1 MIGSFGEFDQSCEYF
16 KGRPRGPRSYWPFQ
30 YCHTTF
36 WRRATDQARYC
47 RAEAIFVVSIRTKK
61 RGLPM
66 LAIPRVEAFAALL
79 VGVIAIATA
88 LWLELRRIDRRR
100 RLARNVVSALS
111 GENTYRAEETHFKR
125 VA

>member
-1 MIGSFGEFDQSCEYF
+1 
-16 KGRPRGPRSYWPFQ
+16 
-30 YCHTTF
+30 
-36 WRRATDQARYC
+36 
-47 RAEAIFVVSIRTKK
+47 
-61 RGLPM
+61 M